1 MKKTV
6 SVLLVVAMLFI
17 MAFPAAATTIESTIQ
32 PRWTYLNS
40 VYAYLDINWLGIAT
54 CEGNAV
60 AGSSVQL
67 KTVVRL
73 QQKLDSGWYT
83 VESWSDT
90 GTGTAGT
97 GGKIAVA
104 RGYDYRVTVSAYVY
118 DDNGNIVETG
128 SSSDSDS
135 Y

>member
-1 MKKTV
+1 MRRTAA
-6 SVLLVVAMLFI
+6 LLMVIGILCTMIV
-17 MAFPAAATTIESTIQ
+17 PVAAATNESTVQ

-40 VYAYLDINWLGIAT
+40 VYAYLDINWLGVAT
-54 CEGNAV
+54 CEGTAV
-60 AGSSVQL
+60 ARSSVDVEV
-67 KTVVRL
+67 VVRL

>member
-17 MAFPAAATTIESTIQ
+17 MVIPATAATSESPVQ

-40 VYAYLDINWLGIAT
+40 VYAYLDINWLGVAT
-54 CEGNAV
+54 CEGSAI
-60 AGSSVQL
+60 AGSSVPV

-83 VESWSDT
+83 VETWSDT
-90 GTGTAGT
+90 GTGAAGAS
-97 GGKIAVA
+97 GKIAVA

>member
-1 MKKTV
+1 MRRLAA
-6 SVLLVVAMLFI
+6 LLMVIGILCTMIV
-17 MAFPAAATTIESTIQ
+17 PVAAATNENTIQ

-40 VYAYLDINWLGIAT
+40 VYAYLDINWLGVAT
-54 CEGNAV
+54 CEGSSA
-60 AGSSVQL
+60 ARSSVEI

-73 QQKLDSGWYT
+73 QQLTDTGWST
-83 VESWSDT
+83 IKSWS
-90 GTGTAGT
+90 GTGTLNASA

>member
-1 MKKTV
+1 MKRV
-6 SVLLVVAMLFI
+6 IAIFIVIGILCSIAIPVA
-17 MAFPAAATTIESTIQ
+17 ASTNEGVIQ
-32 PRWTYLNS
+32 PRWS
-40 VYAYLDINWLGIAT
+40 YLDAVVASLNINWLGVAT
-54 CEGNAV
+54 CEGSAV
-60 AGSSVQL
+60 AHSSVDVEV
-67 KTVVRL
+67 VVRL

-83 VESWSDT
+83 VETWSDT
-90 GTGTAGT
+90 GTGAAGAS
-97 GGKIAVA
+97 GKIAVA

>member
-1 MKKTV
+1 MKKALAIIFTV
-6 SVLLVVAMLFI
+6 VILCSI
-17 MAFPAAATTIESTIQ
+17 TIPAAAVESDNTIQ
-32 PRWTYLNS
+32 PRWSYLDA
-40 VYAYLDINWLGIAT
+40 VYAYLDINWLGVAT
-54 CEGNAV
+54 CEGSAV
-60 AGSSVQL
+60 AHSTVQV

-83 VESWSDT
+83 VETWSDT
-90 GTGTAGT
+90 GTGAAGAS
-97 GGKIAVA
+97 GKIAVA

>member
-1 MKKTV
+1 MKRAIRI
-6 SVLLVVAMLFI
+6 LLIIGIICSMAVPFVVT
-17 MAFPAAATTIESTIQ
+17 ATENAVQ
-32 PRWTYLNS
+32 PRWSYLDS
-40 VYAYLDINWLGIAT
+40 VHAYLDINWLGVAT
-54 CEGNAV
+54 CEGSATARSLV
-60 AGSSVQL
+60 DV

-83 VESWSDT
+83 VKTWTDT
-90 GTGTAGT
+90 GTANAGT
-97 GGKIAVA
+97 SGKIAVA

>member
-1 MKKTV
+1 MKRTITTLMIIGIIC
-6 SVLLVVAMLFI
+6 SLAIPF
-17 MAFPAAATTIESTIQ
+17 AASATESIVQ
-32 PRWTYLNS
+32 PRWSYLDS
-40 VYAYLDINWLGIAT
+40 VYAYLDINWLGVAT
-54 CEGNAV
+54 CEGSAI
-60 AGSSVQL
+60 ARSSVEI

-73 QQKLDSGWYT
+73 QQLTDTGWST
-83 VESWSDT
+83 MKSWSDT
-90 GTGTAGT
+90 GTLNASA

>member
-6 SVLLVVAMLFI
+6 SVLAVIVMLCGLVTPV
-17 MAFPAAATTIESTIQ
+17 AATANESTIQ

-40 VYAYLDINWLGIAT
+40 VYAYLDINWLGVAT
-54 CEGNAV
+54 CEGNAI
-60 AGSSVQL
+60 AGSSVQV

-83 VESWSDT
+83 VKSWSET
-90 GTGTAGT
+90 GTGTASA

>member
-1 MKKTV
+1 MEV
-6 SVLLVVAMLFI
+6 
-17 MAFPAAATTIESTIQ
+17 
-32 PRWTYLNS
+32 
-40 VYAYLDINWLGIAT
+40 
-54 CEGNAV
+54 
-60 AGSSVQL
+60 

-83 VESWSDT
+83 VKSWSDT
-90 GTGTAGT
+90 GTCTAGAS
-97 GGKIAVA
+97 GSYAVA

>member
-1 MKKTV
+1 MRKTLA
-6 SVLLVVAMLFI
+6 VLMVIGILCTMIIPVT
-17 MAFPAAATTIESTIQ
+17 AATNENTIQ
-32 PRWTYLNS
+32 PRWSYLDS
-40 VYAYLDINWLGIAT
+40 VYAYIDINWLGVAT
-54 CEGNAV
+54 CEGTAV
-60 AGSSVQL
+60 ARSSVDVEV
-67 KTVVRL
+67 VVRL

-83 VESWSDT
+83 VESWSDA

>member
-1 MKKTV
+1 MKRIAAI
-6 SVLLVVAMLFI
+6 LVVIGILCTMI
-17 MAFPAAATTIESTIQ
+17 IPVSAATNDNTVQ
-32 PRWTYLNS
+32 PRWSYLNA
-40 VYAYLDINWLGIAT
+40 VYAYLDINWLGVAT
-54 CEGNAV
+54 CEGSAV
-60 AGSSVQL
+60 VRGSYDVE
-67 KTVVRL
+67 VIVRL

-83 VESWSDT
+83 VKSWSDT
-90 GTGTAGT
+90 GTGGAGAS
-97 GGKIAVA
+97 GSYAVA

>member
-1 MKKTV
+1 MRKTLA
-6 SVLLVVAMLFI
+6 VLMVIGILCTMIIPVT
-17 MAFPAAATTIESTIQ
+17 AATNENTIQ
-32 PRWTYLNS
+32 PRWSYLDS
-40 VYAYLDINWLGIAT
+40 VYAYIDINWLGVAT
-54 CEGNAV
+54 CEGTAV
-60 AGSSVQL
+60 ARSSVDVEV
-67 KTVVRL
+67 VVRL

>member
-1 MKKTV
+1 MRRLAA
-6 SVLLVVAMLFI
+6 LLMVIGILCTMIV
-17 MAFPAAATTIESTIQ
+17 PVAAASNENTVQ

-40 VYAYLDINWLGIAT
+40 VYAYLDINWLGVAT
-54 CEGNAV
+54 CEGAAV
-60 AGSSVQL
+60 IRSSMEV

-83 VESWSDT
+83 VKSWSDT
-90 GTGTAGT
+90 GTCTAGAS
-97 GGKIAVA
+97 GSYAVA